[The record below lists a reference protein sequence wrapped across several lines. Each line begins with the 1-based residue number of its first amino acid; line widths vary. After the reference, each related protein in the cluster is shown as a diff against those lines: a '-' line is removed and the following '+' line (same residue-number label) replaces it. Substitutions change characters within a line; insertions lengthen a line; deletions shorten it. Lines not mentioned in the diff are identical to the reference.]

1 MKSIL
6 AIFIFSLLASVPGPL
21 RAQGAGPSLLPF
33 PGDESDDSV
42 LREALWTRAATAGPG
57 ARPTVGLAL
66 SGGGARAF
74 THTGVLDVLSYSGF
88 PVDYVAGTSMGAL
101 VGAYYS
107 SGRPMEEMWRFGR
120 EAGTLKVA
128 RDFKTI
134 RMLPLLIADKLIN
147 PTHITRFI
155 DDKLGALGFKD
166 LKKPFACTA
175 MDLRTGEKI
184 IFTEGPLA
192 IAVRASVNIP
202 GIFAPVQYRQRYL
215 VDGGVVD
222 NIPIDAARGLGA
234 DWVLASVAENS
245 SDRMPESVLM
255 TLMQV
260 IDIRGTLLAREAE
273 KSADFVLKP
282 KVSDITVADFDRC
295 VEAGEA
301 GVVEAYRRMDPAK
314 EAYLIFA
321 APKLVEKL

>member
-1 MKSIL
+1 MKFTFS
-6 AIFIFSLLASVPGPL
+6 IFIFALLAAAPAL
-21 RAQGAGPSLLPF
+21 LAAQE
-33 PGDESDDSV
+33 GDDYI
-42 LREALWTRAATAGPG
+42 LREALWTRAATAAPG

-88 PVDYVAGTSMGAL
+88 PVDYVSGTSMGAL

-120 EAGTLKVA
+120 EAADLKVA

-147 PTHITRFI
+147 PKHITRFI
-155 DDKLGALGFKD
+155 EAKLGGLDFKE

-245 SDRMPESVLM
+245 TDRMPESVLM

-282 KVSDITVADFDRC
+282 QVSDITVADFDRC
-295 VEAGEA
+295 VEAGDA
-301 GVVEAYRRMDPAK
+301 GVVEAYRRMDAAK
-314 EAYLIFA
+314 EAYLIYA
-321 APKLVEKL
+321 APKLIEKL